1 MSPVVYTYRD
11 ELRMR
16 LFAVDQR
23 LTHCISLCVG
33 HEVCTVSAF
42 VGIKSVRAP
51 RIRHYSFLV
60 WCDKIRHR

>member
-1 MSPVVYTYRD
+1 MEILAFNIVLSVPGYTYRD

-33 HEVCTVSAF
+33 HEVLYRVC
-42 VGIKSVRAP
+42 
-51 RIRHYSFLV
+51 FL
-60 WCDKIRHR
+60 